1 MATATAREK
10 KAKQDRMTADE
21 VREWCGTPFYR
32 EGVPYQW
39 IMSYGWVIVGF
50 YVGCGPTPLEIR
62 VAHAS
67 YYRSAGNQTHA
78 ALATQGGNDSTA
90 WEYFGDRLI
99 NRTQVMG
106 VSEYHGDVKRSRLA

>member
-1 MATATAREK
+1 MAKARP
-10 KAKQDRMTADE
+10 KQDRMTAEE
-21 VREWCGTPFYR
+21 VAEWTATPFYR

-50 YVGCGPTPLEIR
+50 YVGPGPTPLEIR

-67 YYRSAGNQTHA
+67 YYRSAGGQTHA
-78 ALATQGGNDSTA
+78 ALATGGGNADTS

-99 NRTQVMG
+99 NRTQVQG
-106 VSEYHGDVKRSRLA
+106 VSEYRGEVRRSLLS